1 MVQWGVLKMTITV
14 RTPIDFKPTVAEWKV
29 FAARIRGV
37 TPLLMNNP
45 KFKMQRDDKKA
56 KRKEKEVLPP
66 EQEAELGLYRSPEG
80 WLYLGADHV
89 REAMLAAASGYRVN
103 KRPLK
108 PLVAASLFILDPVF
122 PLTRNGQYLTTYDRI
137 DIRRAV
143 VQGEG
148 ILRARGL
155 IEVPWECEIRYQ
167 FDASLADPTN
177 YVQILV
183 EAGTRI
189 GVLDYRPQKGGIFGR
204 FEVVEAWAEDL

>member
-1 MVQWGVLKMTITV
+1 MVLNV
-14 RTPIDFKPTVAEWKV
+14 RTPVKVSPVPAEWRL
-29 FAARIRGV
+29 FGARIRGV

-45 KFKMQRDDKKA
+45 KLKMQRDDKKA

-66 EQEAELGLYRSPEG
+66 EQEAELGLYRAPEG

-103 KRPLK
+103 KKPLK
-108 PLVAASLFILDPVF
+108 PLLAASLFILEPYF
-122 PLTRNGQYLTTYDRI
+122 PLTRNGEHLTTYDRI

-155 IEVPWECEIRYQ
+155 IEIPWECEVRYQ
-167 FDASLADPTN
+167 FDASLVDPAN
-177 YVQILV
+177 YVQMLV
-183 EAGTRI
+183 EAGMRI
-189 GVLDYRPQKGGIFGR
+189 GLLDYRPQRGGIFGR
-204 FEVVEAWAEDL
+204 FEVVEAWTEEL